1 MSLKSCAGLR
11 KLAKDKAETTNGL
24 LVYYQSEKNEQLGV
38 NLENTKRIG
47 LSFTN
52 KPKAEDISILKNKG

>member
-1 MSLKSCAGLR
+1 MVCLFITK
-11 KLAKDKAETTNGL
+11 AK
-24 LVYYQSEKNEQLGV
+24 KNEQLGV